1 MRRKKKKIILSLAII
16 GCVLLIYVCTVMGA
30 ASVSLEEVNRILLH
44 EVFRAPVSME
54 GISQGTIAIVRDVR
68 LPRVLLGFLTGAALA
83 VCGASYQGIFKNPM
97 ADPYILGISSG
108 AALGA
113 SIGIVLHFSGSLAG
127 LSGTTLLAFAG
138 ALLTVFLVYT
148 ISRSGKKVPISSLL
162 LSGIAVNQSLSAFMS
177 LIMLFNQQSMDQ
189 IMFWTMG
196 SLNGKGWNQIL
207 TILPYVIVGIVLL
220 MTSARELDIMLLGED
235 TAVQLGVNVEFVKKK
250 VLIVSS
256 IVTAAVVSA
265 TGIIG
270 FVGLLVPH
278 VVRLFTGPKHRVLM
292 PVSLIFGGTFLILC
306 DTAAR
311 SLITQEIPVGIITAA
326 CGGPFFLYLLWKS
339 RRGGAAG

>member
-1 MRRKKKKIILSLAII
+1 MKRKKKKIILSLAII
-16 GCVLLIYVCTVMGA
+16 GCILLIYVCTVMGA

-235 TAVQLGVNVEFVKKK
+235 TAVPLGVNVEFVKKK

>member
-196 SLNGKGWNQIL
+196 SLK
-207 TILPYVIVGIVLL
+207 
-220 MTSARELDIMLLGED
+220 D
-235 TAVQLGVNVEFVKKK
+235 
-250 VLIVSS
+250 
-256 IVTAAVVSA
+256 
-265 TGIIG
+265 
-270 FVGLLVPH
+270 
-278 VVRLFTGPKHRVLM
+278 
-292 PVSLIFGGTFLILC
+292 GTRF
-306 DTAAR
+306 
-311 SLITQEIPVGIITAA
+311 
-326 CGGPFFLYLLWKS
+326 
-339 RRGGAAG
+339 

>member
-1 MRRKKKKIILSLAII
+1 MKRKKKKIILSLAII

-235 TAVQLGVNVEFVKKK
+235 TAVPLGVNVEFVKKK